1 MISLRQVQN
10 RGSFNIINLKGNGET
25 MTPEEYIYQM
35 LDVDLNQVMADLMN
49 TAIRLDR
56 TYMGKKDNY
65 FMKYVQSTDRTLPDI
80 LMFDLINFLS
90 KLAVSDGQFSEV
102 ELNFMM
108 ENIPLQL
115 SREQF
120 IQLANTCLNEFSE
133 DTPESL
139 LLFMEDDNIMSKI
152 AERTNSPFQ
161 PDSAER
167 FYMALN
173 VIGVH
178 FIACDGQIDSNEY
191 DVFLAYINGIKEI
204 IDNFDIEQFSQEYNQ
219 STIGNLV
226 DDLIEINPMTSPNN
240 TDNYNV
246 IETEIDHGDIT
257 KEDILV
263 EFEDLNTT
271 GVSIYDTDLLIILDD
286 GTNLTRWDDVNN
298 GHDIIFVSE
307 DLSKY
312 DDLKQHYAGL
322 KNLIA
327 VFARNLK
334 AESVSGM
341 FDSCSSLFAIY
352 GLDTWDT
359 SNLKDMSHMFDNCT
373 SLVDISD
380 LCYLDTSNVTNM
392 MYMFQTC
399 SSLEDLFPLADWNTS
414 SLEIVRNMFFNCVSL
429 DDISGLANWDMSKV
443 KSFEAM
449 FTFCRSLTD
458 ISSLTNWSTS
468 QVGNMNSFLNN
479 CSSLVD
485 LSPIADW
492 DTSSLRTMMVTF
504 LGCSSLVDASVLD
517 NWDTSKVTNMMN
529 IFMNCPKLEKYPKW
543 YKK

>member
-1 MISLRQVQN
+1 
-10 RGSFNIINLKGNGET
+10 
-25 MTPEEYIYQM
+25 MTPKEYIYQM
-35 LDVDLNQVMADLMN
+35 LDVDLNQVMVDLMN

-56 TYMGKKDNY
+56 TYMAKKDNY

-80 LMFDLINFLS
+80 LMFDLVNFLS

-115 SREQF
+115 NREQF
-120 IQLANTCLNEFSE
+120 IQLANTCLNEFSN
-133 DTPESL
+133 DAPESL

-152 AERTNSPFQ
+152 AERSNSPFK

-167 FYMALN
+167 FYMALS

-191 DVFLAYINGIKEI
+191 DVFLAYINGIREI
-204 IDNFDIEQFSQEYNQ
+204 IDNFDIEEFSKEYNQ
-219 STIGNLV
+219 SSVSNLV
-226 DDLIEINPMTSPNN
+226 DDLIDSGFIEISPMTSPNN
-240 TDNYNV
+240 ADNYNV
-246 IETEIDHGDIT
+246 IETQIDYGDIT
-257 KEDILV
+257 KEDILD

-271 GVSIYDTDLLIILDD
+271 GVSIYETDLLIILED
-286 GTNLTRWDDVNN
+286 GTNLTRWEDVSN
-298 GHDIIFVSE
+298 GHDIMFVSE
-307 DLSKY
+307 DLSQY
-312 DDLKQHYAGL
+312 ADLKQHYAGL
-322 KNLIA
+322 KNLM
-327 VFARNLK
+327 VVLARNLK

-341 FDSCSSLFAIY
+341 FDSCSSLCGVY

-373 SLVDISD
+373 SLIDISD
-380 LCYLDTSNVTNM
+380 LAYLDTSNVSNM

-399 SSLEDLFPLADWNTS
+399 SSLEDLFPLAEWDTS
-414 SLEIVRNMFFNCVSL
+414 NLEIARNMFFNCVAL
-429 DDISGLANWDMSKV
+429 EDISGLANWDMSKV

-449 FTFCRSLTD
+449 FTFCKSVED
-458 ISSLTNWSTS
+458 ISPLSNWSTS

-479 CSSLVD
+479 CTSLVD
-485 LSPIADW
+485 LSPIKDW
-492 DTSSLRTMMVTF
+492 DTSGVRTMMVMF
-504 LGCSSLVDASVLD
+504 LGSSSIVDASVLD

-529 IFMNCPKLEKYPKW
+529 IFMNCHSLKKYPKW
-543 YKK
+543 YNK